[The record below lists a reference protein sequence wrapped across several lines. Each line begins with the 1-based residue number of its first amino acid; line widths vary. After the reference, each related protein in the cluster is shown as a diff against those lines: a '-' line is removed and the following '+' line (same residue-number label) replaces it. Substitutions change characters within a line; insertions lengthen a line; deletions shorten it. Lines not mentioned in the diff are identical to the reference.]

1 MEYLHA
7 DITKI
12 ILQGFYTVCNA
23 LPFGLDKSVYR
34 NALAIELESLG
45 LKVENEKQFSVL
57 YKDKEIGKFV
67 TDLVVN
73 NLVILK
79 ITNFEI
85 DKQTELVS
93 KNQLLL
99 TDKEVLLM
107 LNFGMEGIHKRLFLT
122 NDFKKLKV

>member
-23 LPFGLDKSVYR
+23 LPFGLDNSVYR
-34 NALAIELESLG
+34 NALAIELESLS

-57 YKDKEIGKFV
+57 YKDKEVGKL
-67 TDLVVN
+67 TADLVVN

-79 ITNFEI
+79 ITNFETHF

-99 TDKEVLLM
+99 SD
-107 LNFGMEGIHKRLFLT
+107 
-122 NDFKKLKV
+122 

>member
-23 LPFGLDKSVYR
+23 LPFGLDNSVYK

-57 YKDKEIGKFV
+57 YKDKEVGKL
-67 TDLVVN
+67 TADLVVN

-79 ITNFEI
+79 VTNFEI
-85 DKQTELVS
+85 DKQTELES

-107 LNFGMEGIHKRLFLT
+107 LNFGIEGTHKRLFLT
-122 NDFKKLKV
+122 NDFKK